1 MKPENLRVLV
11 TGGAGYLGSIVSTE
25 LIKRGY
31 HVRVLDS
38 LLYGINPIKNIINNP
53 NFELIEDDIRDMRA
67 VVKSMKDVDTVIHL
81 ASLVGEP
88 ASKLD
93 PRTTMEINYLASRNL
108 ADLAKLYNVRKFIFA
123 STCTVYGAQ
132 PSKKLSE
139 KSKVKPIDLYGNTKL
154 LSEKAIFEAFEK
166 PTILRLSTLFGLSKR
181 MRFDLAI
188 NLFAAQASN
197 NEKLTIF
204 GGDQYRPFLHV
215 ADAAEAFIMAF
226 EKNLS
231 GIYNVVGENV
241 KIEDAA
247 FMVQKEIPVK
257 VEYSK
262 TIVDKRDYIVSGE
275 KFNKEGFS
283 AKRNIIETI
292 KEIHQTFEDGKIKNY
307 KNSIYSNYKSLFES
321 EDIQRKVY
329 TQGPI
334 FK

>member
-1 MKPENLRVLV
+1 MKNEKLRLLV
-11 TGGAGYLGSIVSTE
+11 TGGAGYLGSILVAE

-31 HVRVLDS
+31 HVRVLDN
-38 LLYGINPIKNIINNP
+38 LLYGINPIKDIVNNP
-53 NFELIEDDIRDMRA
+53 NFELVEDDIRDMRT
-67 VVKSMKDVDTVIHL
+67 VVKCMSDIDAVIHL

-93 PRTTMEINYLASRNL
+93 SRTTKEINYLASRNL
-108 ADLAKLYNVRKFIFA
+108 ADLAKLYEIKKFIFA

-132 PSKKLSE
+132 PAKKLTE
-139 KSKVKPIDLYGNTKL
+139 KSIVKPVDLYGETKL
-154 LSEKAIFEAFEK
+154 LSEKAIFEAFKK

-215 ADAAEAFIMAF
+215 KDAAEAFILAI
-226 EKNLS
+226 ERNLS
-231 GIYNVVGENV
+231 GIYNVVGENI

-247 FMVQKEIPVK
+247 FMVQKQIPVK

-262 TIVDKRDYIVSGE
+262 TIIDKRDYIVSGE

-283 AKRNIIETI
+283 PKRNIIETI
-292 KEIHQTFEDGKIKNY
+292 KEIHKTFEEGKIKNY

-321 EDIQRKVY
+321 EEIQRKVY

>member
-1 MKPENLRVLV
+1 LEAEELRVLV
-11 TGGAGYLGSIVSTE
+11 TGGAGYLGSTLVTE
-25 LIKRGY
+25 LIKRG
-31 HVRVLDS
+31 HQVRVLDN
-38 LLYGINPIKNIINNP
+38 LLYGANPIKDIVNNP
-53 NFELIEDDIRDMRA
+53 NFELIEGDIRDMRV
-67 VVKSMKDVDTVIHL
+67 VVKCMKDIDTVIHL

-93 PRTTMEINYLASRNL
+93 SRTTMEINYLASRNL

-132 PSKKLSE
+132 PAKKLTE
-139 KSKVKPIDLYGNTKL
+139 KSIVKPVDLYGETKL
-154 LSEKAIFEAFEK
+154 LSEKAIFKAFQK
-166 PTILRLSTLFGLSKR
+166 PTILRLSTLFGLSNR

-197 NEKLTIF
+197 NEKLTIY

-215 ADAAEAFIMAF
+215 SDAAQAFILAF

-247 FMVQKEIPVK
+247 FMVQKQIPVK

-262 TIVDKRDYIVSGE
+262 TIIDKRDYIVSGE

-292 KEIHQTFEDGKIKNY
+292 KEIHKTFEEGKIKNY

-321 EDIQRKVY
+321 EEIQRKVY